1 MKHRQNSPPCFSL
14 LAAAQ
19 RGFTLLEA
27 MIAAGVLSVGLLG
40 LAGLSGMSLGKNVDA
55 NDMSR
60 VTNIAADMAERIQN
74 NRQRVLDYHNT
85 NTSVACAQSA
95 NTQRMALG
103 DCTQW
108 QALVANSGLTGAT
121 GLVTAARLDPDPT
134 ANPVTMNRFLVTV
147 TVSWQT
153 RQTDVSTA
161 RTKTAI
167 CAAVVAP
174 EQARPG
180 ACGCVDGT
188 GARRAALS
196 WN

>member
-1 MKHRQNSPPCFSL
+1 MKHRRNLQRSFRL
-14 LAAAQ
+14 LAATQ

-108 QALVANSGLTGAT
+108 QTLVANSGLPSAT
-121 GLVTAARLDPDPT
+121 GSITVAQLDPAPT

-153 RQTDVSTA
+153 RQTDVSTV
-161 RTKTAI
+161 RTKTAMFTTM
-167 CAAVVAP
+167 VAP
-174 EQARPG
+174 E
-180 ACGCVDGT
+180 
-188 GARRAALS
+188 
-196 WN
+196 

>member
-1 MKHRQNSPPCFSL
+1 MKHRQNSHPCFSL

-74 NRQRVLDYHNT
+74 NRQRVMDYHNT

-108 QALVANSGLTGAT
+108 QTLVANSGLPSAA
-121 GLVTAARLDPDPT
+121 GLVTVTQLDPAPT
-134 ANPVTMNRFLVTV
+134 ANPVTMNRFLVMV

-153 RQTDVSTA
+153 RQTDVSAA
-161 RTKTAI
+161 RTKTA
-167 CAAVVAP
+167 VFTTMVAP
-174 EQARPG
+174 E
-180 ACGCVDGT
+180 
-188 GARRAALS
+188 
-196 WN
+196 

>member
-1 MKHRQNSPPCFSL
+1 MNHISKPRSFISSVVTRQ
-14 LAAAQ
+14 Q
-19 RGFTLLEA
+19 GFTLLEA

-55 NDMSR
+55 NDLSR
-60 VTNIAADMAERIQN
+60 VTNLAADMAERIQN

-108 QALVANSGLTGAT
+108 QALVANSGLTGAA

-167 CAAVVAP
+167 FTTVVAP
-174 EQARPG
+174 E
-180 ACGCVDGT
+180 
-188 GARRAALS
+188 
-196 WN
+196 

>member
-1 MKHRQNSPPCFSL
+1 MKHRQNSHPCFSL

-85 NTSVACAQSA
+85 NT
-95 NTQRMALG
+95 QRMALG

-167 CAAVVAP
+167 FTTVVAP
-174 EQARPG
+174 E
-180 ACGCVDGT
+180 
-188 GARRAALS
+188 
-196 WN
+196 

>member
-1 MKHRQNSPPCFSL
+1 MKQPRNV
-14 LAAAQ
+14 Q
-19 RGFTLLEA
+19 RLFALFPATQQGFTLLEA

-95 NTQRMALG
+95 STQRMALG

-108 QALVANSGLTGAT
+108 QMLLANSGLTGAT
-121 GLVTAARLDPDPT
+121 GLVTATRLDPDPT

-147 TVSWQT
+147 TVNWQT

-167 CAAVVAP
+167 FTTVVAP
-174 EQARPG
+174 E
-180 ACGCVDGT
+180 
-188 GARRAALS
+188 
-196 WN
+196 

>member
-1 MKHRQNSPPCFSL
+1 MEHPLHMQSRASL
-14 LAAAQ
+14 RTSTQ

-55 NDMSR
+55 NDLSR
-60 VTNIAADMAERIQN
+60 VTNLAADMAERIQN

-85 NTSVACAQSA
+85 NTTLACAQNASS
-95 NTQRMALG
+95 QRMALG

-108 QALVANSGLTGAT
+108 QALMANSGLTGAT
-121 GLVTAARLDPDPT
+121 GLVTATRLDPDPT

-147 TVSWQT
+147 TVNWQT

-167 CAAVVAP
+167 FTTVIAP
-174 EQARPG
+174 E
-180 ACGCVDGT
+180 
-188 GARRAALS
+188 
-196 WN
+196 

>member
-1 MKHRQNSPPCFSL
+1 MNVTTASPRSTGRF
-14 LAAAQ
+14 AAPQ

-27 MIAAGVLSVGLLG
+27 MVAAGVLSIGLMG

-85 NTSVACAQSA
+85 STGAACPQSVS
-95 NTQRMALG
+95 TQRMAWG

-108 QALVANSGLTGAT
+108 QNLVATSGLSGAT
-121 GLVTAARLDPDPT
+121 GGVTAARLDPDPT

-153 RQTDVSTA
+153 RKTDVSTA
-161 RTKTAI
+161 RTKTAVFTTVI
-167 CAAVVAP
+167 AP
-174 EQARPG
+174 E
-180 ACGCVDGT
+180 
-188 GARRAALS
+188 
-196 WN
+196 

>member
-1 MKHRQNSPPCFSL
+1 MKHRRNLQRSFRL
-14 LAAAQ
+14 LAATQ

-74 NRQRVLDYHNT
+74 NRQRVMDYHNT

-108 QALVANSGLTGAT
+108 QTLVANSGLPSAT
-121 GLVTAARLDPDPT
+121 GLVTVAQLDPAPT

-153 RQTDVSTA
+153 RQTDVSTV
-161 RTKTAI
+161 RTKTAMFTTM
-167 CAAVVAP
+167 VAP
-174 EQARPG
+174 E
-180 ACGCVDGT
+180 
-188 GARRAALS
+188 
-196 WN
+196 

>member
-1 MKHRQNSPPCFSL
+1 MKHRRTLQRCFSL
-14 LAAAQ
+14 LAATQ

-85 NTSVACAQSA
+85 DTTLACAQSPS
-95 NTQRMALG
+95 TQRMALG

-108 QALVANSGLTGAT
+108 QTLVANSGLSGAAGT
-121 GLVTAARLDPDPT
+121 VMATRLDPDPT
-134 ANPVTMNRFLVTV
+134 ANPVTMNRFLVMV

-167 CAAVVAP
+167 FTTVVAP
-174 EQARPG
+174 E
-180 ACGCVDGT
+180 
-188 GARRAALS
+188 
-196 WN
+196 